1 MAGDQDKSSKTEAP
15 SKHKLKKS
23 REEGQVAKSQD
34 LSASVSLTVAIIM
47 VAIFLSRMGEDMNFI
62 WNRILFNLPVSEISE
77 NGFNTVFMEM
87 ILRFVIMIAPLMFAV
102 MLGAFSATVA
112 QVGLKVTFKPLLPK
126 FDKINPVNG
135 FQKLFSTRS
144 LVQTIMA
151 IIKMI
156 FVSLVAGSVIWNNK
170 EVVAAMAI
178 QDLEL
183 VIARSASLTWELSI
197 KAAVTLLI
205 LAIVDFGYQKWQ
217 YLEDQ
222 KMSKR
227 ELKEEYKEHEGDPA
241 IKAKIR
247 SRQRAASQRRG
258 LKESV
263 ETADVVLTNPFHI
276 AVALKYDREVSDS
289 APIVVAKGAR
299 LLAERIKQFANEYDV
314 EIIQNIPLAR
324 ALYKNCSV
332 DMEISPDLYIAV
344 AEILAMVYSKKT
356 KNS

>member
-1 MAGDQDKSSKTEAP
+1 MAGDQDKSSRTEAP

-34 LSASVSLTVAIIM
+34 LSASVVLTVAIIM
-47 VAIFLSRMGEDMNFI
+47 VAFSLGRMGEDLNFL
-62 WNRILFNLPVSEISE
+62 WNRILFNLAASEISE
-77 NGFNTVFMEM
+77 NGFNTVFMEI
-87 ILRFVIMIAPLMFAV
+87 ILRFVIMIAPLLFAI
-102 MLGAFSATVA
+102 MIGAFAATVA
-112 QVGLKVTFKPLLPK
+112 QVGLKVTFKPLIPK
-126 FDKINPVNG
+126 FDKINPING
-135 FQKLFSTRS
+135 FQRLFSMRS
-144 LVQTIMA
+144 LIQTLMA
-151 IIKMI
+151 LIKMI
-156 FVSLVAGSVIWNNK
+156 FVSFVAGSVIWNNRD
-170 EVVAAMAI
+170 VVAAMAI

-183 VIARSASLTWELSI
+183 VIARSGWLTWELSI

-217 YLEDQ
+217 HLEDQ

-263 ETADVVLTNPFHI
+263 STADVVVTNPFHI
-276 AVALKYDREVSDS
+276 AVALKYDREISDS

-299 LLAERIKQFANEYDV
+299 LLAERIKEFAAENEI

-324 ALYKNCSV
+324 ALYKNCQV

-344 AEILAMVYSKKT
+344 AEILAMVYSKKRT
-356 KNS
+356 N